1 MPEHMRME
9 AADAGDLGPAAKGEM
24 QGVVA
29 DAATAVP
36 EPQRRGVGQAMLA
49 AQPQVAV
56 EGAAVC
62 GPNGTSRPLPPLPRR
77 TCTVPPRR
85 SRSSTWRATVS
96 PARRPVSVLRY
107 TSPMTAV
114 SVTAAQKTISAV

>member
-1 MPEHMRME
+1 ME

-62 GPNGTSRPLPPLPRR
+62 GPNGTSRPLPPCR

-114 SVTAAQKTISAV
+114 SVTAAQKAISAL